1 MIFDWVHLSYYKCNK
16 INIKL
21 GRSYI
26 DSPDWIK
33 NIKVTISPIN
43 KKDNKGFQYDITATS
58 NHEEIKEDPQRITN
72 LKPFINKYN
81 WEGMNYPSEKK
92 WFEIIWEKQCNNCSK
107 CNKIFCMLK
116 KKKYISKH
124 DSNREK
130 QVIIL
135 MIPTGER
142 WHYLAVKML
151 SGLLG
156 VITSKHHSGFNC
168 LNYFHSFVTESK
180 RECPI
185 WK

>member
-1 MIFDWVHLSYYKCNK
+1 M
-16 INIKL
+16 
-21 GRSYI
+21 
-26 DSPDWIK
+26 
-33 NIKVTISPIN
+33 
-43 KKDNKGFQYDITATS
+43 
-58 NHEEIKEDPQRITN
+58 
-72 LKPFINKYN
+72 
-81 WEGMNYPSEKK
+81 
-92 WFEIIWEKQCNNCSK
+92 
-107 CNKIFCMLK
+107 FCMLK

-156 VITSKHHSGFNC
+156 GITSKHHSGFNC
-168 LNYFHSFVTESK
+168 LNDFHSFVTESK

-185 WK
+185 